1 MDEPERPATNPSTNT
16 LPQLPRP
23 VFLSFARRDFR
34 IAYHVWQQMLAPD
47 PEQSHADQVLF
58 DFPPLLPIGLK
69 LRGIQLNVSS
79 ADHPLSM
86 GQGYADD
93 WKPGKPGW
101 MYAIR
106 KNIEQAQS
114 YVVVLTPHSSRSK
127 GVALEIDEFEAYSDK
142 PAAILSVNRTRIPD
156 KLAKIERA
164 MVHDV
169 TVDVRSMMGSVLHA
183 AFAAQDNEEWWQAG
197 VAFLEAWNLLALFD
211 DPSQELCL
219 DILRGRGRADI
230 QLDLADAS
238 ASADATELKSH
249 CRDALSEIVPL
260 LETDLRPVISEVIQ
274 LAGQAEQRQDWQAMA
289 EYYAAMFSMY
299 RAGGDCASPI
309 ASDMLAAKARAE
321 RHQQNWDEASKTL
334 KFATFIDQDDAA
346 SRAGLTH
353 DLACAHARRA
363 PDDNNETVPWN
374 SLLAHLAAPQ
384 RR

>member
-1 MDEPERPATNPSTNT
+1 
-16 LPQLPRP
+16 
-23 VFLSFARRDFR
+23 
-34 IAYHVWQQMLAPD
+34 
-47 PEQSHADQVLF
+47 
-58 DFPPLLPIGLK
+58 
-69 LRGIQLNVSS
+69 
-79 ADHPLSM
+79 
-86 GQGYADD
+86 
-93 WKPGKPGW
+93 
-101 MYAIR
+101 
-106 KNIEQAQS
+106 
-114 YVVVLTPHSSRSK
+114 
-127 GVALEIDEFEAYSDK
+127 
-142 PAAILSVNRTRIPD
+142 
-156 KLAKIERA
+156 

-230 QLDLADAS
+230 QLGNRDHAVRSFEHSLAMTRPEQHALRANVLHNLGWAQATQDKSEVGRARESLVGASESWKAAIAELDLADAS
-238 ASADATELKSH
+238 ASADATELKAR

-334 KFATFIDQDDAA
+334 KFALTFIDQDDAA